1 MKVTSKASEPALL
14 QKVTVLAKKSKRT
27 VSLLGGTV
35 NLKYCWYTTIR
46 LVLYFLLQT
55 FTWYHIVDANI
66 MLTVSTFDL
75 TWTNH
80 RD

>member
-35 NLKYCWYTTIR
+35 R
-46 LVLYFLLQT
+46 V
-55 FTWYHIVDANI
+55 
-66 MLTVSTFDL
+66 
-75 TWTNH
+75 
-80 RD
+80 